1 MIDLGARGCHRL
13 GLPRSVGQIYGLL
26 FLSARAMS
34 LDDIVQA
41 LNISKASA
49 SLGTRQLLA
58 WGAIR
63 QSWVLGERKDYFEVV
78 EDVEAVVAK
87 AWRELA
93 SSGLNAYRRRIEDMQ
108 AAGEAEGQAGVLSE
122 EETKVVRERL
132 KKLERLHRR
141 LETMVALAEKML

>member
-41 LNISKASA
+41 LDISKASA

-78 EDVEAVVAK
+78 EDVEAVVAR

-93 SSGLNAYRRRIEDMQ
+93 RSGLNASRRRLQEMLTASEIE
-108 AAGEAEGQAGVLSE
+108 GNNGVLDRE
-122 EETKVVRERL
+122 ESKVVKERL
-132 KKLERLHRR
+132 GKLERMHQR